1 MVNVIATTLNCPQL
15 KTEISYNSIIRDKP
29 KNIIA
34 ITKLLH
40 KLNITKG
47 DVASFPLFLKL
58 EKERFVIQ
66 SCQIPKAKK
75 TSPIIII
82 HSSFFTLCSVN
93 NCTLKNIKS
102 NQRTKRNL
110 SSQTYYL
117 NSWRLSFR
125 VKVYLKE
132 RMEIQ

>member
-15 KTEISYNSIIRDKP
+15 KPKFPTIALYAIT

-66 SCQIPKAKK
+66 SCQIPKAKRQ
-75 TSPIIII
+75 
-82 HSSFFTLCSVN
+82 V
-93 NCTLKNIKS
+93 
-102 NQRTKRNL
+102 
-110 SSQTYYL
+110 
-117 NSWRLSFR
+117 RLSLYIAPFLLY
-125 VKVYLKE
+125 VL
-132 RMEIQ
+132 